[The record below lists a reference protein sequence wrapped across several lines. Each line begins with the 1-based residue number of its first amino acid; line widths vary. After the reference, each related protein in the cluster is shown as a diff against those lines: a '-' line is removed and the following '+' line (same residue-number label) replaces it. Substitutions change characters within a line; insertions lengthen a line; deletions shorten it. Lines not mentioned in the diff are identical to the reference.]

1 MQFFQKQTKQSNQVG
16 HNFTIFL
23 FFKET
28 SVQLNNFK

>member
-16 HNFTIFL
+16 HNLTIFL

-28 SVQLNNFK
+28 FVQLNNFK